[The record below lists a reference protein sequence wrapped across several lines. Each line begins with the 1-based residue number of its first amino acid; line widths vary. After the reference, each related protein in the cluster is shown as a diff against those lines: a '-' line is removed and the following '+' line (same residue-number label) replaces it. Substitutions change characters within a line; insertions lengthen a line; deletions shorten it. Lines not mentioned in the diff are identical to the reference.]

1 MKRTRMAVAGI
12 AAVALSLALAGCG
25 AKTDTAKTDESAPE
39 AASTS
44 AVASGGPTMTLNQYI
59 DDNDIAEY
67 PVKDGDPGTPDFAFP
82 FPPDWRPA
90 GDLTPSWAYG
100 AIIYDKA
107 EDPDDPPFMYA
118 IASKLV
124 GDIDP
129 AKILEL
135 APAQLNDFPEFRPV
149 GEPKK
154 DTLGGFDAI
163 NYVGTFVQEGKS
175 RSVGQQTVVI
185 PGKDALFVLQLN
197 AEAPEGQEDVVIEA
211 FNLISEKTTI
221 TLPS

>member
-1 MKRTRMAVAGI
+1 MKTTRMAVAGI
-12 AAVALSLALAGCG
+12 AAAAVSLALAGCG
-25 AKTDTAKTDESAPE
+25 AKTDTAKTDGAAPE
-39 AASTS
+39 ATSTS
-44 AVASGGPTMTLNQYI
+44 AVASGGPSMTLNQYI
-59 DDNDIAEY
+59 DDNGIAEY
-67 PVKDGDPGTPDFAFP
+67 PVKDGDPDTPDFEFP

-107 EDPDDPPFMYA
+107 KDPDDPPFMYA

-124 GDIDP
+124 GDVDP

-135 APAQLNDFPEFRPV
+135 APAQLNQLPEFSPV
-149 GEPKK
+149 GEPNK

-163 NYVGTFVQEGKS
+163 NYVGTYVQEGEP

>member
-1 MKRTRMAVAGI
+1 MTKTSTAVAGI
-12 AAVALSLALAGCG
+12 AAAALSLVLAGCG
-25 AKTDTAKTDESAPE
+25 AKTDTATTDGAATEAP
-39 AASTS
+39 ATS
-44 AVASGGPTMTLNQYI
+44 AVASGGPGMTLNRYI

-67 PVKDGDPGTPDFAFP
+67 PVKDGDPGTPDFEFP

-107 EDPDDPPFMYA
+107 KDPDDPPFIYA

-124 GDIDP
+124 GDVDP

-135 APAQLNDFPEFRPV
+135 APAQLNDLPEFSPV
-149 GEPKK
+149 GEPTK

-163 NYVGTFVQEGKS
+163 NYVGTYVEEGES
-175 RSVGQQTVVI
+175 RSVGQQTVVV